1 MTGRGLGQKHWGGC
15 GRGRGGEKGHPLTG
29 SHSRCSHTPDL
40 RSRVDRAQEV
50 TRARARV
57 HAPSGGEERN
67 FTSGSE
73 NRPVDPGFLAR
84 RFAFGA
90 GPKGPD

>member
-1 MTGRGLGQKHWGGC
+1 M
-15 GRGRGGEKGHPLTG
+15 
-29 SHSRCSHTPDL
+29 
-40 RSRVDRAQEV
+40 
-50 TRARARV
+50 RARV